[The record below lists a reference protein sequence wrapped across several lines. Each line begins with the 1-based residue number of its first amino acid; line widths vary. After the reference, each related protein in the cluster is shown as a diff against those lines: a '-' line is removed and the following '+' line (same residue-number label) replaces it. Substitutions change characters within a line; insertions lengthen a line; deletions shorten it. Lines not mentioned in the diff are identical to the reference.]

1 MKIGGIMRQFFI
13 FIGTAFRIAIFDL
26 VDSAFGNNLGIDSI
40 CVLSAFTIISWCAY
54 VLGNLGKYAYDIRQK
69 NFSECLLLQLL
80 SSGATSIFLLIF
92 CNKLPYIY
100 HLTDRQYVLFSK
112 CLLYLGLALPI
123 KQIANFCENYITLQ
137 CKNRTL
143 IISNVL
149 FYALMIGLDLLVVIM
164 GGKCYHLIITT
175 NISYTVLFIY
185 LCFAEKLWRQLNKID
200 KKALKQCCLDAKDIM
215 IDRCLG
221 KVATIVFNVLASYL
235 GTELYALHGIGYAI
249 ATSSEEITDVW
260 YKYQVVRLHG
270 IEDKK
275 EKHKTYLKIR
285 KQTFLP
291 CVALSYLLLLCL
303 IVPMHGE
310 TNLLQAF
317 IVSCLY
323 MTQSILLCI
332 YENARGFLTSIEETK
347 VLRYGGLVGVLIRV
361 PWSFLSIYTPLGI
374 VGFALGSG
382 IDFLIR
388 GIYYAIESKKYIE
401 IKE

>member
-1 MKIGGIMRQFFI
+1 MRQFFI
-13 FIGTAFRIAIFDL
+13 FILTAFGVAIFDL
-26 VDSAFGNNLGIDSI
+26 IDGAFGNNIGIDSI

-80 SSGATSIFLLIF
+80 SSGATSIFILIF

-100 HLTDRQYVLFSK
+100 HLTDRQYMLFAK
-112 CLLYLGLALPI
+112 CLFWFALAFPI
-123 KQIANFCENYITLQ
+123 KQIANFCDNYVVLH
-137 CKNRTL
+137 CKNKTL
-143 IISNVL
+143 IISNVIY
-149 FYALMIGLDLLVVIM
+149 YALMIGLNVLVVVM

-175 NISYTVLFIY
+175 DISYTVFFIY
-185 LCFAEKLWRQLNKID
+185 LWFAEKFWKKLKKID
-200 KKALKQCCLDAKDIM
+200 KKALKECCLEAKDIM
-215 IDRCLG
+215 LDRCLG
-221 KVATIVFNVLASYL
+221 KAATVVFNVLASYL

-249 ATSSEEITDVW
+249 ATTSEEITDAW
-260 YKYQVVRLHG
+260 YRYQIIRLHG

-275 EKHKTYLKIR
+275 EKYRNYLKVR

-291 CVALSYLLLLCL
+291 SVFLCYILLLCL

-323 MTQSILLCI
+323 MTQCILLCI
-332 YENARGFLTSIEETK
+332 YENARGFLTSIGETK
-347 VLRYGGLVGVLIRV
+347 ILRYGGLVGIVIRV

-382 IDFLIR
+382 IDFFVR
-388 GIYYAIESKKYIE
+388 EIYYAKEGKKYVE
-401 IKE
+401 M